1 MKRQED
7 RVAHGIQELRKT
19 IGSRIVASLVALM
32 VLAAMPAAAQQ
43 ETAER
48 LKITDPY
55 IELRTGPGRGFP
67 IFFVAAREEWI
78 QLELRNTDWY
88 KVRTDNGKQGWVHRS
103 QLQTTLTDAGV
114 PKSFRDIALDD
125 YLSRRVQ
132 LGAAWGKFKA
142 EPMLKLW
149 TSYKLS
155 ETLSVEGTIGQ
166 VQGLFSGTNIWHI
179 NLMSEPWSDQRLS
192 PFFSIGVGGFKNLPS
207 QTLVSAIPVDAK
219 LSNASVGLRYYL
231 TDRFVVRTDYTLYT
245 AFVGD
250 TRTGEYR
257 AKTIGLSF
265 FF

>member
-1 MKRQED
+1 MKPHLD
-7 RVAHGIQELRKT
+7 RLARGLLGLLNTLGARCAAAIT
-19 IGSRIVASLVALM
+19 TLM
-32 VLAAMPAAAQQ
+32 VLAAMPAAAQV

-55 IELRTGPGRGFP
+55 IELHTGPGRGFP
-67 IFFVAAREEWI
+67 IFHVAAREEWI
-78 QLELRNTDWY
+78 QLSLRHTDWY
-88 KVRTDNGKQGWVHRS
+88 KVRTDNGKEGWVHRS

-114 PKSFRDIALDD
+114 PKTFRDIAVDD
-125 YLSRRVQ
+125 YLARRVQ
-132 LGAAWGKFKA
+132 LGAAWGKFKT

-155 ETLSVEGTIGQ
+155 ETLSIEGTIGQ

-192 PFFSIGVGGFKNLPS
+192 PFFAVGVGGFKNLPN
-207 QTLVSAIPVDAK
+207 QTLVSAIAVDAK

-231 TDRFVVRTDYTLYT
+231 TDRFVVRADYTLYT